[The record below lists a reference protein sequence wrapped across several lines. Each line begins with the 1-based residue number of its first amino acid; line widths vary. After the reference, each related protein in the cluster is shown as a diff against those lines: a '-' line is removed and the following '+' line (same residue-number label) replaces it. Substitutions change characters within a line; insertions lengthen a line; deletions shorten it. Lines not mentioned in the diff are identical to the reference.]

1 MNPKLMSCLIF
12 CLLSGLFV
20 APFVGAQPSSEKAVT
35 VYVGVWM
42 VSVEQVDLADNSY
55 KLDFYLWF
63 GFNSSQISLEQVK
76 QFEFINGSP
85 DVYLVDSDDQ
95 GYLEYRVTGT
105 FTKTFDFTNYP
116 FESQELTIK
125 LENKL
130 LNSSALVFLASDVSG
145 IDQEVSVAGWN
156 LHSFEVNVAEHMYD
170 SESFSRFST
179 VVVLQ
184 RPFVSSFVKS
194 VLPIVIITAISLLA
208 FFMAPADFAQKIGI
222 GVTTLLAAT
231 AFHLSLVGGIP
242 PTGYLT
248 FADRMMV
255 GVYVIFLYNLS
266 VSVYGM
272 RLFRKGSQEAE
283 KFDRKALRILPV
295 FLLIVV
301 GIVVLTHLI
310 S

>member
-1 MNPKLMSCLIF
+1 MNPKLITCLIL
-12 CLLSGLFV
+12 CLLCGILAS
-20 APFVGAQPSSEKAVT
+20 PFVRAQPPSEKAVT
-35 VYVGVWM
+35 VYVGVWL
-42 VSVEQVDLADNSY
+42 VSVEQVNLADNSF

-63 GFNSSQISLEQVK
+63 GFNTSQISVDQVK

-85 DVYLVDSDDQ
+85 DIYLVDSDDQ
-95 GYLEYRVTGT
+95 GYLEYRVTGI

-116 FESQELTIK
+116 FESQELVVK

-130 LNSSALVFLASDVSG
+130 LNSSAIVFLASDVSG
-145 IDQEVSVAGWN
+145 IDKDVSVAGWN
-156 LHSFEVNVAEHMYD
+156 LHSFEVSVADHPYD
-170 SESFSRFST
+170 SESFSRFSAE
-179 VVVLQ
+179 VILQ

-222 GVTTLLAAT
+222 GVTALLAAT

-272 RLFRKGSQEAE
+272 SLFRKEPEKAE
-283 KFDRKALRILPV
+283 KFGHKALRILPV
-295 FLLIVV
+295 FLLVITV
-301 GIVVLTHLI
+301 IVVLTDLI